1 VESAKRYWLIDN
13 MIQEERSMRRISCS
27 VLVVAAMISG
37 AGWLE
42 VTAQGQRGA
51 PGGAP
56 GGGPGGGRGG
66 PPPAVQLNTIRMPP
80 GFAID
85 LYAEG
90 VQAARSMALGDNGT
104 VFVGTFGLLTGQ
116 QNVGKVFAVR
126 DTNGDGRGDQVL
138 TIAEGLNQ
146 PNGVAFRNGALYVAE
161 MHRIVRYDDIERR
174 LANPPAPVVVKD
186 GFMNSGNHQWR
197 YIAFGPDGKLYI
209 ALGAPCNVC
218 KADEPYASIA
228 RMNPDGSAFEIYARG
243 VRNSVG
249 LAFHPGNG
257 QLWFT
262 DNGRDL
268 LGDNLPSDEVNHA
281 SQAGQHFGFPACHQ
295 GEVIDKE
302 FGSAGACQQSRAPA
316 VKLGPHVAAL
326 GLRFYT
332 GMMFPAEYRGE
343 LFIAQ
348 HGSWNRSNPLGYRI
362 GLVHIHDG
370 QFASGQRIFAEGWLQ
385 GRQPWGRPAD
395 LLVLADGSML
405 VSDDLQGKIYRVT
418 YRAP

>member
-1 VESAKRYWLIDN
+1 
-13 MIQEERSMRRISCS
+13 MRRMSCGAL
-27 VLVVAAMISG
+27 VLTMLVWMAAS
-37 AGWLE
+37 A
-42 VTAQGQRGA
+42 TAQGQRGA
-51 PGGAP
+51 PAPEGPPASPGRGQGRGGP
-56 GGGPGGGRGG
+56 GGGGPGGGRGG
-66 PPPAVQLNTIRMPP
+66 PPPAVQLNTVRMPA

-85 LYAEG
+85 IWAEG

-116 QNVGKVFAVR
+116 GNVGKVFAVR
-126 DTNGDGRGDQVL
+126 DTNADGKADQVQ

-146 PNGVAFRNGALYVAE
+146 PNGIAYRNGALYVAE
-161 MHRIVRYDDIERR
+161 MHRIVRYDDIEKR
-174 LANPPAPVVVKD
+174 LTNPPAPVVIKD
-186 GFMNSGNHQWR
+186 GFTNSGNHQWR

-218 KADEPYASIA
+218 KADEPYSTIA

-262 DNGRDL
+262 DNGRDVM
-268 LGDNLPSDEVNHA
+268 GDNVPSDELNHVT
-281 SQAGQHFGFPACHQ
+281 QAGQHFGFPACFQ
-295 GEVIDKE
+295 GDVPDPE
-302 FGSAGACQQSRAPA
+302 FGKGANCSEYRAPA

-332 GMMFPAEYRGE
+332 GTMFPEEYRGE

-348 HGSWNRSNPLGYRI
+348 HGSWNRRNPLGYRI
-362 GLVHIHDG
+362 GLVHIHEG
-370 QFASGQRIFAEGWLQ
+370 QYASGQRIFAEGFLQ
-385 GRQPWGRPAD
+385 GRQAWGRPAD

-405 VSDDLQGKIYRVT
+405 VSDDLQGKIYRIT

>member
-1 VESAKRYWLIDN
+1 
-13 MIQEERSMRRISCS
+13 MRRSLS
-27 VLVVAAMISG
+27 VALVVAAVSSG
-37 AGWLE
+37 AGVFSLS
-42 VTAQGQRGA
+42 AQGQRGV
-51 PGGAP
+51 P
-56 GGGPGGGRGG
+56 GGGPGGGPPGGRGAA
-66 PPPAVQLNTIRMPP
+66 PPAVQLNTIRMPA

-85 LYAEG
+85 VYAEG

-126 DTNGDGRGDQVL
+126 DTNADGKGDQVL
-138 TIAEGLNQ
+138 TIAEKLNQ
-146 PNGVAFRNGALYVAE
+146 PNGVAYRNGALYVAE
-161 MHRIVRYDDIERR
+161 MHRIIRFDDIEKR
-174 LANPPAPVVVKD
+174 LTNPPSPVVVKD
-186 GFMNSGNHQWR
+186 GFLNTGNHQWR

-218 KADEPYASIA
+218 KADEPYATIA

-268 LGDNLPSDEVNHA
+268 MGDNVPADELNHVTA
-281 SQAGQHFGFPACHQ
+281 ANQHFGFPSCFQ
-295 GEVIDKE
+295 GDVVDPE
-302 FGSAGACQQSRAPA
+302 FGKGTGCGESRAPA

-332 GMMFPAEYRGE
+332 GTMFPEEYRGE

-348 HGSWNRSNPLGYRI
+348 HGSWNRRNPLGYRI
-362 GLVHIHDG
+362 GLVHIHEG
-370 QFASGQRIFAEGWLQ
+370 QYASGQRIFAEGFLQ
-385 GRQPWGRPAD
+385 GRQAWGRPAD

-405 VSDDLQGKIYRVT
+405 VSDDLQGKIYRIT

>member
-1 VESAKRYWLIDN
+1 
-13 MIQEERSMRRISCS
+13 MTRISFAA
-27 VLVVAAMISG
+27 LLAAIAVAG
-37 AGWLE
+37 AGLFTLE
-42 VTAQGQRGA
+42 LQGQGGA
-51 PGGAP
+51 APAGQTAPPGGRR

-66 PPPAVQLNTIRMPP
+66 PPPAAQVNAVRLPP

-85 LYAEG
+85 VWAEG
-90 VQAARSMALGDNGT
+90 VTAARSMALGSDGT

-126 DTNGDGRGDQVL
+126 DTNNDGRADQVL
-138 TIAEGLNQ
+138 AIAEGLNQ
-146 PNGVAFRNGALYVAE
+146 PNGVAFHQGALYVAE
-161 MHRIVRYDDIERR
+161 MHRIVRFDDIEKR
-174 LANPPAPVVVKD
+174 LASPPPPVVVKD
-186 GFMNSGNHQWR
+186 GFMRSGNHQWR

-218 KADEPYASIA
+218 RPEEPYGTIA
-228 RMNPDGSAFEIYARG
+228 RMNPDGSGFEIYARG

-268 LGDNLPSDEVNHA
+268 LGDNLPADELNHA
-281 SQAGQHFGFPACHQ
+281 TAPGQHFGFPACHQ
-295 GEVIDKE
+295 GEVLDPE
-302 FGSAGACQQSRAPA
+302 FGRGASCGEFRAPA

-332 GMMFPAEYRGE
+332 GTMFPEEYRGE

-348 HGSWNRSNPLGYRI
+348 HGSWNRRNPLGYRI
-362 GLVHIHDG
+362 GLVHIHNG
-370 QFASGQRIFAEGWLQ
+370 EYASGQRIFAEGFLQ
-385 GRQPWGRPAD
+385 GRQAWGRPVD
-395 LLVLADGSML
+395 LLVLGDGSML
-405 VSDDLQGKIYRVT
+405 VSDDLQGKIYRIT

>member
-1 VESAKRYWLIDN
+1 
-13 MIQEERSMRRISCS
+13 
-27 VLVVAAMISG
+27 
-37 AGWLE
+37 
-42 VTAQGQRGA
+42 
-51 PGGAP
+51 
-56 GGGPGGGRGG
+56 
-66 PPPAVQLNTIRMPP
+66 VQLNAVRLPP

-85 LYAEG
+85 IYAEG
-90 VQAARSMALGDNGT
+90 VQAARSLALGANGT

-126 DTNGDGRGDQVL
+126 DANNDGKADQVL

-146 PNGVAFRNGALYVAE
+146 PNGVAFHNGALFVAE
-161 MHRIVRYDDIERR
+161 MQRIVRYDNIESR
-174 LANPPAPVVVKD
+174 LSNPPAPVVVRD
-186 GFMNSGNHQWR
+186 GFTASGNHQWR

-218 KADEPYASIA
+218 KADEPYATIA
-228 RMNPDGSAFEIYARG
+228 RMNPDGSGFEIYARG

-249 LAFHPGNG
+249 IAFHPQNG

-281 SQAGQHFGFPACHQ
+281 SEAGQHFGFPACHQ
-295 GEVIDKE
+295 GDVLDAE
-302 FGSAGACQQSRAPA
+302 FGKGDDCSRYRSPA
-316 VKLGPHVAAL
+316 TKLGPHVAAL

-332 GMMFPAEYRGE
+332 GKMFPEEYHNE

-348 HGSWNRSNPLGYRI
+348 HGSWNRRNPLGYRI
-362 GLVHIHDG
+362 GLVHVHDG
-370 QFASGQRIFAEGWLQ
+370 RYASGQRIFAEGFLQ
-385 GRQPWGRPAD
+385 GRQAWGRPAD

-405 VSDDLQGKIYRVT
+405 VSDDLQGKIYRIT
-418 YRAP
+418 YRAPQ

>member
-1 VESAKRYWLIDN
+1 MRQISRIALI
-13 MIQEERSMRRISCS
+13 
-27 VLVVAAMISG
+27 VAAVSSG
-37 AGWLE
+37 AGIFSLS
-42 VTAQGQRGA
+42 AQGQRGA
-51 PGGAP
+51 PGG
-56 GGGPGGGRGG
+56 GGPGGGPPGGRGAA
-66 PPPAVQLNTIRMPP
+66 PPAIQLSAIRMPA

-85 LYAEG
+85 VYAEG

-126 DTNGDGRGDQVL
+126 DTNADGKADQVL
-138 TIAEGLNQ
+138 TIAEKLNQ
-146 PNGVAFRNGALYVAE
+146 PNGVAYRNGALYVAE
-161 MHRIVRYDDIERR
+161 MHRIVRYDDIEKR
-174 LANPPAPVVVKD
+174 LTNPPAPVVVKD
-186 GFMNSGNHQWR
+186 GFLNAGNHQWR

-218 KADEPYASIA
+218 KADEPYSTIA

-249 LAFHPGNG
+249 LTFHPGNG

-262 DNGRDL
+262 DNGRDAM
-268 LGDNLPSDEVNHA
+268 GDNIPADELNHVTA
-281 SQAGQHFGFPACHQ
+281 ANQHFGFPACFQ
-295 GEVIDKE
+295 GDVVDPE
-302 FGSAGACQQSRAPA
+302 FGKGTGCGESRAPA

-332 GMMFPAEYRGE
+332 GTMFPAEYRGE

-362 GLVHIHDG
+362 GLVHIHEG
-370 QFASGQRIFAEGWLQ
+370 QSASGQRIFAEGFLQ
-385 GRQPWGRPAD
+385 GRQAWGRPAD
-395 LLVLADGSML
+395 LLVLGDGSML
-405 VSDDLQGKIYRVT
+405 VSDDLQGKIYRIT